1 MNDLVAFLSLLVGV
15 VIVIAILLLRL
26 RAGEQVRSR
35 LTYSEEEQEALAE
48 VLTDPATGWLS
59 GWLYL
64 AGFRASRA
72 ATTFCLATFGLLAA
86 GGIGIYR
93 LHDSGVTDQ
102 LAALLAAIPGGVGNV
117 MIPFAMASPWL
128 ILATVTAI
136 PALFVRAMRRRRVAS
151 VDEDL
156 PLVLDLLNT
165 LAQAGIG
172 FDAAIDRILDAQP
185 SERPLAQELRS
196 FQYDI
201 LAGRPRIESLR
212 RLSLRLQVPTFSIFI
227 SAIIQAEQVGAG
239 IAQTLRIQATEFRS
253 RRRERAAAAAM
264 SVPTKLIVPMVIG
277 FLPGVFVALLGP
289 MMHQAMEMMDRTVRG
304 FSGG

>member
-1 MNDLVAFLSLLVGV
+1 MNDLVAFLSLLVAA
-15 VIVIAILLLRL
+15 VIAVAILLVRV
-26 RAGEQVRSR
+26 RSGEQVRSR
-35 LTYSEEEQEALAE
+35 LSPVEDDQETWAE
-48 VLTDPATGWLS
+48 VRTDPATGWLS

-64 AGFRASRA
+64 AGFRTAQ
-72 ATTFCLATFGLLAA
+72 ATATFVLTTLGILLI
-86 GGIGIYR
+86 GGVVIYR
-93 LHDSGVTDQ
+93 LHESGVTDQ
-102 LAALLAAIPGGVGNV
+102 LADLLVSIPGGVGNV
-117 MIPFAMASPWL
+117 MVPFALAAPWL
-128 ILATVTAI
+128 ILVTVGAV
-136 PALFVRAMRRRRVAS
+136 PALFVRAMRRRRVER
-151 VDEDL
+151 VEEDL

-172 FDAAIDRILDAQP
+172 FDAAMDRILDAQP
-185 SERPLAQELRS
+185 AERPLSQEMRS

-212 RLSLRLQVPTFSIFI
+212 RLSRRLRVPTFSIFI

-239 IAQTLRIQATEFRS
+239 IAQTLQTQASEFRS

-289 MMHQAMEMMDRTVRG
+289 MMHQALEMMDRTLRG
-304 FSGG
+304 ISGG